1 MSKDQV
7 RARILEIGIVPVVG
21 VPSSQEARFVAEAL
35 AAGGIPVVEVTT
47 TVPGGIEILREVVKN
62 QPNVLVGAGNVLG
75 VENARR
81 CLEAGAQFL
90 VTPGLNLKT
99 LEYAVHEKKFIMT
112 GALTP
117 TEVITAWQAGSD
129 FVKVFPCAQVGG
141 PQYIRALLGPFPD
154 VPLVPTGGVNL
165 RTAAE
170 FIAAGAVALGVG
182 AELVQKAALKSHAHD
197 VIRDTARRFLEVVQE
212 ARTWAASRD
221 LAAGR
226 GTRSARNLHSGTT
239 G

>member
-1 MSKDQV
+1 MNKDEV
-7 RARILEIGIVPVVG
+7 RARLLEIGIIPVVQA
-21 VPSSQEARFVAEAL
+21 SSSPEAQFAADAL
-35 AAGGIPVVEVTT
+35 AAGGIPIVEVTV
-47 TVPGGIEILREVVKN
+47 TVPDGFGILRDVAKTL
-62 QPNVLVGAGNVLG
+62 PDALVGAGNVLD
-75 VENARR
+75 VESAMRS
-81 CLEAGAQFL
+81 LEAGAEFL
-90 VTPGLNLKT
+90 VTPGLDLKT
-99 LEYAVHEKKFIMT
+99 VEYAVQGNKFIMA

-141 PQYIRALLGPFPD
+141 PQYIRALLGPFPE

-170 FIAAGAVALGVG
+170 FITAGSAALGVG

-197 VIRDTARRFLEVVQE
+197 VIRDAARRFLEVVQE
-212 ARTWAASRD
+212 ARTWAASRE
-221 LAAGR
+221 LGAGR
-226 GTRSARNLHSGTT
+226 SRGPAHDFDSAAT